1 MRREGSVGTGY
12 AKRAE
17 KEKIMPKIN
26 TLHDVYVEQLR
37 DLYSAET
44 QLIKALPKMAKAAQ
58 DETLR
63 KGFEEHL
70 AQTKVHAERLEEI
83 FEQLDEK
90 PTGKKCKAMAGLVE
104 EGSEAIGEDASPE
117 AKDAMLIAAA
127 QRVEHYEMAG
137 YGTVKTYAHLLG
149 FDEAAR
155 TLEQTLGEEV
165 ETDEKLTEVAES
177 INVEAQKGENEED
190 EEKPASSRRR

>member
-1 MRREGSVGTGY
+1 
-12 AKRAE
+12 
-17 KEKIMPKIN
+17 MPKIN

-58 DETLR
+58 DQTLK
-63 KGFEEHL
+63 KGFEDHL
-70 AQTKVHAERLEEI
+70 EQTKVHAERLEEI
-83 FEQLDEK
+83 FENLDEK

-137 YGTVKTYAHLLG
+137 YGCVKTYARLLG
-149 FDEAAR
+149 YEDAAQL
-155 TLEQTLGEEV
+155 LEETLGEEV
-165 ETDEKLTEVAES
+165 ATDEKLTEAAES
-177 INVEAQKGENEED
+177 INVEAEHGKTEEND
-190 EEKPASSRRR
+190 EAETSTASRRK